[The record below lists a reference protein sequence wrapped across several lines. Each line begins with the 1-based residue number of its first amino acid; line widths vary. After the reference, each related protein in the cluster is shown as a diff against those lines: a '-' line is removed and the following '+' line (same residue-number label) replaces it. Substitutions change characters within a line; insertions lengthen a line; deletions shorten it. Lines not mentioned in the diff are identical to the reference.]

1 MNCCTHDW
9 LKGLDGAYDSADY
22 RCVRCGAEHNG
33 PDRPDRGPVPPPKR
47 LSWTAHSHAEHLS
60 KLSLDQLELRVV
72 PDGSWLVARELL
84 RRYRELE
91 AKREADLVA
100 AARPVLGT
108 EPTYDELADLDADAY
123 SSAQEADCAA
133 KQSVYYD
140 AARRA
145 LYLAGSA
152 SRQAELDELRASE
165 RAAQE
170 RAKELEDDLTQMRD
184 LLSPDWQNQTELGGQ
199 VMLALKKARDEA
211 NQAEERTTTAE
222 ARVAELQ
229 ARLLPGCER

>member
-1 MNCCTHDW
+1 LACRARIT
-9 LKGLDGAYDSADY
+9 
-22 RCVRCGAEHNG
+22 
-33 PDRPDRGPVPPPKR
+33 PPVPRARSEARGRPSRRCAPGAR
-47 LSWTAHSHAEHLS
+47 
-60 KLSLDQLELRVV
+60 
-72 PDGSWLVARELL
+72 DG
-84 RRYRELE
+84 
-91 AKREADLVA
+91 
-100 AARPVLGT
+100 
-108 EPTYDELADLDADAY
+108 ADAY